1 MMTGTV
7 EKVEQGERIRSAD
20 GGCLTRK
27 CSNYAYPVHAY
38 I

>member
-1 MMTGTV
+1 MTDSI
-7 EKVEQGERIRSAD
+7 EKVEQGEGIRNAD
-20 GGCLTRK
+20 EGCLTRK